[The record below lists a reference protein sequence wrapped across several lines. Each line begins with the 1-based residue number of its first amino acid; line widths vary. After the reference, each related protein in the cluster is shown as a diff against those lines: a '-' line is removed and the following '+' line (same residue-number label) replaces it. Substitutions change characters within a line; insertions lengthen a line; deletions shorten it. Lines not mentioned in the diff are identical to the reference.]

1 MGSFRESARNFK
13 REGNKAMALSW
24 KEKRELRKI
33 KKHPLFVQSF
43 KPIAHSGK
51 MLGLNDEE
59 IYMVWQT
66 CSGSKKHP
74 ACSIRNDFSSDTTDK
89 CTGRF
94 VTEDRIKYLLFFL
107 ETDSSTEYSSND
119 FPYIPEIMMQ
129 ENTVCASVFED
140 LKAEIADVNEF
151 IRTVPILCA
160 FAGIGAAAKWNEDWP
175 ALKATGIIPALTTA
189 GGYPEMAAYVMDY
202 IGIGRGSE
210 ENRTL
215 NSRLREFCAYI
226 LDTSVCENYVNLAR
240 YFEGLAA
247 MFDYGMVYGM
257 KSVGINH
264 TTSWIDPVSE
274 SDWD

>member
-1 MGSFRESARNFK
+1 
-13 REGNKAMALSW
+13 MALSW

-33 KKHPLFVQSF
+33 KKRPLFVQSF

-51 MLGLNDEE
+51 TLGLNDEE
-59 IYMVWQT
+59 IYMIWQT
-66 CSGSKKHP
+66 CSGGKKHP
-74 ACSIRNDFSSDTTDK
+74 ACSTRNDFSSDTADK

-107 ETDSSTEYSSND
+107 GTDSSTEYSSSD

-129 ENTVCASVFED
+129 EDIVCASVFED
-140 LKAEIADVNEF
+140 LKREIADVNEF

-189 GGYPEMAAYVMDY
+189 GGYPEMATYVRDY

-210 ENRTL
+210 EENAL
-215 NSRLREFCAYI
+215 NNKLREFCTYI
-226 LDTSVCENYVNLAR
+226 SGTSVCENYVNLAR
-240 YFEGLAA
+240 YFEGLTA